1 MSTLERTN
9 PIQRLTGYVAAI
21 TVSAVFI
28 FPFVWMLASSFK
40 NTREILQHPL
50 RLIPEHFTLSAY
62 QTLARIA
69 GNPIQLYLYNSIVIV
84 GSATILATV
93 ITALGAYAIWRRPK
107 LPLFGLI
114 EKMFLISIM
123 YPYILL
129 LMPVYVIMFRIGLLG
144 SRLGI
149 VLFLTLGPIQ
159 YFLFRE
165 FFAKIPKELIES
177 AQIDGAREIH
187 MFAKVVV
194 PMARPV
200 FMTVF
205 LLSFI
210 LNWENWFPVL
220 IISTSMKTYTLPVV
234 LFNFDSQLEVNFPEI
249 MALAAVVSI
258 PIMVVFLLTQRR
270 VMDGFAAGSIKG

>member
-1 MSTLERTN
+1 MSTLDKVN
-9 PIQRLTGYVAAI
+9 PIQRALAYLLSI
-21 TVSAVFI
+21 TISVVFI
-28 FPFVWMLASSFK
+28 FPFVWMIASSFK
-40 NTREILQHPL
+40 TTREILQYPL
-50 RLIPEHFTLSAY
+50 RLTAERFTIAAY
-62 QTLARIA
+62 ESLVQIA
-69 GNPIQLYLYNSIVIV
+69 GNPIGLYLYNSIVIV
-84 GSATILATV
+84 GLATV
-93 ITALGAYAIWRRPK
+93 LATTVTSLGAYAIWRQPR

-114 EKMFLISIM
+114 EKMFLVSIM

-144 SRLGI
+144 TRGGI
-149 VLFLTLGPIQ
+149 ILFLTLGPVQ

-177 AQIDGAREIH
+177 AQIDGAKEIQT
-187 MFAKVVV
+187 FSSIVV

-200 FMTVF
+200 FLTVL

-249 MALAAVVSI
+249 MALAAVVSV
-258 PIMVVFLLTQRR
+258 PIMIVFFLTQRR

>member
-1 MSTLERTN
+1 MSRLDKID
-9 PIQRLTGYVAAI
+9 PVQRATGYLFAI
-21 TVSAVFI
+21 FVSIVFV
-28 FPFVWMLASSFK
+28 FPFIWMIASSFK
-40 NTREILQHPL
+40 TTREILQYPL
-50 RLIPEHFTLSAY
+50 RLAGETFTFSAY
-62 QTLARIA
+62 ESLARIA
-69 GNPIQLYLYNSIVIV
+69 GNPIGLYLYNSILIV
-84 GSATILATV
+84 GLATILATLV
-93 ITALGAYAIWRRPK
+93 TSLGAYAIWRKPS

-114 EKMFLISIM
+114 EKMFLVSIM

-144 SRLGI
+144 TRAGTI
-149 VLFLTLGPIQ
+149 LFLTLGPVQ

-177 AQIDGAREIH
+177 AQIDGAREIQT
-187 MFAKVVV
+187 FWSIVV

-200 FMTVF
+200 FLTVF

-249 MALAAVVSI
+249 MALAAVVSV
-258 PIMVVFLLTQRR
+258 PIMVVFLATQRR
-270 VMDGFAAGSIKG
+270 VMDGFAAGSVKG